1 MMGLILEEKLP
12 SGFDK
17 LKKLSYVYDKDVED
31 LQKFLISKKYD
42 LGHYGPNKDG
52 VDGKYGVVT
61 RKKHEEYLNN
71 ISPTKSEP
79 DKINVSLA
87 KSEPNKLNVSS
98 DSSGDVVLMGGLDYR
113 SGDLKI
119 SQQVEVL
126 KSSSNKNVIG
136 HRYNQFSN
144 VAKSISENPDVTVV
158 LFSAGCLYASN
169 VASLI
174 KNKNKLFIVEPYAIS
189 QGTTNS
195 VQSAVSMGVPSSNV
209 ITGPS
214 KGRGEGIVSGSK
226 KTPSGYSHWDA
237 LKYVGKLV

>member
-1 MMGLILEEKLP
+1 MNLQENISRIKEVMGLILEEKLP

-17 LKKLSYVYDKDVED
+17 VKKLLYVYDKDVEN

-61 RKKHEEYLNN
+61 RRFHEKYLNN

-79 DKINVSLA
+79 DKTND
-87 KSEPNKLNVSS
+87 SS
-98 DSSGDVVLMGGLDYR
+98 NTSGDVILMGGLDYR

-144 VAKSISENPDVTVV
+144 VANSISENPDATVV
-158 LFSAGCLYASN
+158 LFSAGCAYSSK

-189 QGTTNS
+189 QGTSSS
-195 VQSAVSMGVPSSNV
+195 VQSAVSQGVPSSNV

-214 KGRGEGIVSGSK
+214 KGRGDGVVGGSK
-226 KTPSGYSHWDA
+226 KTPSGYGHWDA
-237 LKYVGKLV
+237 LKYVGKLI